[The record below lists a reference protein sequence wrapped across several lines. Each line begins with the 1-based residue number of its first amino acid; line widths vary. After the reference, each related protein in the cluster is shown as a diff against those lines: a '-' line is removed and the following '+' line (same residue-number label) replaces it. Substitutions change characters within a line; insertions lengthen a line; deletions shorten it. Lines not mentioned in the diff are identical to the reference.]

1 MCVTIIKD
9 GEVIS
14 CIQSG
19 GRHRE
24 SWRGVGRG
32 GNGEKRVWCRNSK
45 KKGFNLTNE
54 TELIP
59 DTVN

>member
-32 GNGEKRVWCRNSK
+32 GNGGKRV
-45 KKGFNLTNE
+45 
-54 TELIP
+54 
-59 DTVN
+59 